1 MLMIGI
7 DIHWPTLS
15 ITSLSLVGVG
25 ADYNLMYAAR
35 LRQEISSGGFGT
47 GTIRTFANTG
57 GVVTAAGIVFGITMF
72 AMLGSSVPSIG
83 QVGSTIGIGLILDTL
98 IVRALLLPALAS
110 ALRRHFWW
118 PLSFDVGG
126 GQRPHN
132 LFHALWR
139 SLRGS
144 RPAAAFMIT
153 CAVDWPPSAAH
164 FAGHYEV
171 ARCGWPH
178 DQPQRD

>member
-1 MLMIGI
+1 MIGI